1 MGQFKYKAL
10 DGSGKSRTGVVS
22 GDTKERARSQLTRM
36 KFRVIS
42 IQEISAD
49 GGTSDAEMLI
59 SVLGGRFQ
67 VDRKGNISISGGD
80 NQKIS
85 DKELIIFTK
94 QLSTM
99 IASGVPLNQTM
110 HILARQQTNRR
121 FMKIID
127 AVKNGIEQG
136 QKFSDSLEQ
145 HKTAFDTLYVAMA
158 RAGEESGRLS
168 DILMKLVVYV
178 EKSAKMKSQIK
189 SAMMY
194 PMVILAVAILVV
206 SGLLIF
212 VVPAFAGQFKGAGRA
227 LPALTQAVMDLSD
240 FLVERWYVLFGG
252 LFVIGIALSKWLE
265 TPKGRELFHRFALK
279 APIVGDLV
287 RKVAVGRLCSTLS
300 SMLSSGVNIIQ
311 ALSIC
316 AASAGNV
323 VVEKIIISA
332 RSRVEQGQLLSVPL
346 SESPLFPIMVISMM
360 EVGERAG
367 KMDEMLTKVS
377 EFYEEEVDLAVKN
390 MLAMIEPLMIVF
402 IGAIVGVLVIA
413 MYLPILDLGNTVGG

>member
-1 MGQFKYKAL
+1 MGEYKYKAV
-10 DGSGKSRTGVVS
+10 DSSGKPRAGVVK
-22 GDTKERARSQLTRM
+22 DATKERARSQLTRM
-36 KFRVIS
+36 RFRVIS
-42 IQEISAD
+42 IQEVSAD
-49 GGTSDAEMLI
+49 SGEDADLLV
-59 SVLGGRFQ
+59 SLFGGRLQ
-67 VDRKGNISISGGD
+67 IDRKGNINISGGD

-94 QLSTM
+94 QLATM
-99 IASGVPLNQTM
+99 ISSGVPLNQTM

-145 HKTAFDTLYVAMA
+145 HKNAFDTLYVAMA

-178 EKSAKMKSQIK
+178 EKSAKMKQQIK

-194 PMVILAVAILVV
+194 PLVILFVAIVV
-206 SGLLIF
+206 VAGLLIF
-212 VVPAFAGQFKGAGRA
+212 VVPAFASQFKGAGRA
-227 LPALTQAVMDLSD
+227 LPALTQSVMDLSD
-240 FLVERWYVLFGG
+240 FLVQRWYVLFGG
-252 LFVIGIALSKWLE
+252 LFVMGFALSKWLE
-265 TPKGRELFHRFALK
+265 TKQGREAFHRFALK
-279 APIVGDLV
+279 APIVGDVV
-287 RKVAVGRLCSTLS
+287 RKVCVGRLCSTLS

-323 VVEKIIISA
+323 VVERIIIAA
-332 RSRVEQGQLLSVPL
+332 RGRVEQGQLLSVPL

-367 KMDEMLTKVS
+367 KMDEMLSKVS
-377 EFYEEEVDLAVKN
+377 EFYEEEVDQAVKT
-390 MLAMIEPLMIVF
+390 MLSLIEPLMIVF

-413 MYLPILDLGNTVGG
+413 MYLPILDLGNTVGE